1 MPSPSVARDALNI
14 ARLEYNARFNE
25 GQGRQMN
32 AFHAYESMKG
42 RYGNAVTNNAMNRA
56 RRVVRQTHERQ
67 ERERARRVN
76 NVVKTAARRF
86 INARGAARER
96 AGKALMRN
104 VVKELKNLRF
114 VPINTFRVKR
124 GRSPSPLRNTASV
137 LKAVRYA

>member
-1 MPSPSVARDALNI
+1 MPSPSVAKNALHI
-14 ARLEYNARFNE
+14 AQLEYNARFNE

-32 AFHAYESMKG
+32 AFNAYQAMKG

-56 RRVVRQTHERQ
+56 RRVVRQTNER
-67 ERERARRVN
+67 RARRVN
-76 NVVKTAARRF
+76 NLVKTATRRF
-86 INARGAARER
+86 MNSRGVARER

-104 VVKELKNLRF
+104 VVQELKNLRF